1 MQYVLLI
8 YQGTAWEGISSLSD
22 DETRAIGVPRG
33 GRRREGQVG
42 GRRADFLTDDGELQL
57 ITTLTSF
64 ATALDVTLAELRL
77 EAFLPGDKA
86 TAEILKRRADAVRSA
101 AGSQ

>member
-1 MQYVLLI
+1 LESYLPDVVLGPDHL
-8 YQGTAWEGISSLSD
+8 GFS
-22 DETRAIGVPRG
+22 VPLQLR
-33 GRRREGQVG
+33 
-42 GRRADFLTDDGELQL
+42 TDDGELQL